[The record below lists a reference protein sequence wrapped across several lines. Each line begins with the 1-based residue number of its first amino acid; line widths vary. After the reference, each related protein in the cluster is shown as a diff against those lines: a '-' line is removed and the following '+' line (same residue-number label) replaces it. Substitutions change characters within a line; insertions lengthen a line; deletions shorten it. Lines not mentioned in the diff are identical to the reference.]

1 MRNFANAITKGEK
14 LKAPIADAAI
24 STQLCHLGNISQALG
39 ESLDVDSKTGRVI
52 KNKKA
57 KKMWKRD
64 YEKGW
69 EPKL

>member
-1 MRNFANAITKGEK
+1 MAASAI
-14 LKAPIADAAI
+14 
-24 STQLCHLGNISQALG
+24 G